1 MTEATEALSAAELDS
16 LPLIQQGKVRD
27 IYAWDDDHLLI
38 VTTDRISAFDV
49 VLPQPIPGKGEVL
62 NRMSRFWM
70 QRFADSIPNH
80 LSGINPA
87 SRLSPDET
95 ARIGDRGVVARRL
108 RALPVEAV
116 VRGFLAG
123 SGWQEYQQSG
133 TVCDVALPA
142 SLHQAEK
149 LPDPI
154 FTPATKA
161 AIGDHDENISFERMV
176 AIVGKDHAARIRD
189 ISIWLY
195 KQAAAYASQHGIII
209 ADTKFE
215 FGLDTE
221 DRLVLIDEV
230 LTPDSSRF
238 WPEAE
243 YRTGMSPPSFDKQY
257 VRDYLSTL
265 DWDHSAPAPD
275 LPEDVV
281 ANTAAR
287 YREAA
292 QRLMGGAG
300 D

>member
-1 MTEATEALSAAELDS
+1 MTEAVEALSAAELHS
-16 LPLIQQGKVRD
+16 LPLVQQGKVRD

-62 NRMSRFWM
+62 NAMSRFWM
-70 QRFADSIPNH
+70 QRFADCIPNH
-80 LSGINPA
+80 LSGIDPA
-87 SRLSPDET
+87 ERLSPSEA
-95 ARIGDRGVVARRL
+95 ARLGDRAVVARRL

-123 SGWQEYQQSG
+123 SAWQEYQRSG
-133 TVCDVALPA
+133 TVCGISLPA
-142 SLHQAEK
+142 SLRQAEK
-149 LPDPI
+149 LPEPI

-161 AIGDHDENISFERMV
+161 DIGDHDENISFERMGQL
-176 AIVGKDHAARIRD
+176 VGADHAARIRE

-195 KQAAAYASQHGIII
+195 KQATAYAAQRGIII
-209 ADTKFE
+209 ADTKLE
-215 FGLDTE
+215 FGLDDN

-238 WPEAE
+238 WPEAD
-243 YRTGMSPPSFDKQY
+243 YRTGISPPSFDKQY
-257 VRDYLSTL
+257 LRDYLLTL
-265 DWDHSAPAPD
+265 DWDRDAPGPD

-292 QRLMGGAG
+292 QRLMGGARG
-300 D
+300 

>member
-1 MTEATEALSAAELDS
+1 MSESPSALPAAELKS

-27 IYAWDDDHLLI
+27 IYEWDDEHLLI
-38 VTTDRISAFDV
+38 ITTDRLSAYDV

-70 QRFADSIPNH
+70 QRFSDSIPNH
-80 LSGINPA
+80 LSGIDPA
-87 SRLSPDET
+87 DKLT
-95 ARIGDRGVVARRL
+95 ATEATRIGDRGVVARRL
-108 RALPVEAV
+108 RALPIEAV

-123 SGWQEYQQSG
+123 SGWQEFQREG
-133 TVCDVALPA
+133 TVCGIALPPA
-142 SLHQAEK
+142 LRQAEK
-149 LPDPI
+149 LPEPI

-161 AIGDHDENISFERMV
+161 AVGEHDENISFER
-176 AIVGKDHAARIRD
+176 ATQLIGEQHAKRVCE

-195 KQAAAYASQHGIII
+195 KQAAAYAAQRGIII

-215 FGLDTE
+215 FGLDAN

-243 YRTGMSPPSFDKQY
+243 YRTGISPPSFDKQY

-265 DWDHSAPAPD
+265 DWNHSAPGPD
-275 LPEDVV
+275 LPAEVV

-292 QRLMGGAG
+292 QRLMGDGSR
-300 D
+300 